1 MRELQ
6 RFLILSLKHNIL
18 TGYDYSLS
26 PGSLSRSLALSLSPL
41 SLSLQN
47 PDSIVMTLD
56 MHLTIPPSL
65 VEYVRRV
72 RYMCSIFQSLGYS
85 HNTTVVPDVACTC
98 MPSVC
103 DW

>member
-1 MRELQ
+1 MCELQ
-6 RFLILSLKHNIL
+6 RFLILSLKHNSNNIL
-18 TGYDYSLS
+18 TGYDY
-26 PGSLSRSLALSLSPL
+26 SLSRSLALSLSPL

-72 RYMCSIFQSLGYS
+72 SYMCSIFQSLGYS
-85 HNTTVVPDVACTC
+85 HNTTVVPDIACTC